1 MLGRSCAAALESKDS
16 STCCNTQAFHP
27 NPHKVLLIQVITFI
41 LLAPTNLL
49 SLSQSLSLGSGLWPV
64 LLSAT
69 VSPETS
75 EVTSTLRKIFCT
87 PKWIRWFLFNY
98 IFGLESLGLPGPYKF
113 NQVYKPWNSSRFRL
127 LSSSFK
133 HYYSLEIIRFSHSIT
148 TK

>member
-1 MLGRSCAAALESKDS
+1 MLGRSCAAALEREDS

-27 NPHKVLLIQVITFI
+27 NPHKVLLIRVITLI

-75 EVTSTLRKIFCT
+75 EVTSTLRVNATSFT
-87 PKWIRWFLFNY
+87 S
-98 IFGLESLGLPGPYKF
+98 ESQKTCCSSPEVCLPSELASTWSPG
-113 NQVYKPWNSSRFRL
+113 SSDLCSLVQEYSPVFEQRSTEMQSRL
-127 LSSSFK
+127 LRFK
-133 HYYSLEIIRFSHSIT
+133 LQ
-148 TK
+148 

>member
-27 NPHKVLLIQVITFI
+27 NPHKVLLIRVITFI

-69 VSPETS
+69 VSPEKS
-75 EVTSTLRKIFCT
+75 EVTSTLRVVATSFTSESQRTCCSSPEVCQVPSELASTSCPGSSDLCRPDPSSQSTTCPT
-87 PKWIRWFLFNY
+87 PAPPR
-98 IFGLESLGLPGPYKF
+98 SLCYLQYCC
-113 NQVYKPWNSSRFRL
+113 NV
-127 LSSSFK
+127 
-133 HYYSLEIIRFSHSIT
+133 
-148 TK
+148 